1 MGKIFMFHN
10 FQNRKKYAQKYG
22 NNKFRKEHFPPLWKL
37 LQNVERWWRVDEQ
50 FLFHVSK
57 LKWNPR
63 KSIDAS
69 NRRKPFSHK
78 PCLLGCAGWYMV
90 LLFRLS
96 VSLSFFKYLFMTH
109 ILFFD
114 INNFLSAARE
124 KKCIIN
130 VIYCMGEIFSL
141 WKINRRPKSLF
152 SFPKVR
158 RNTFRRF
165 RIDGIPNERKAIS
178 NIFNSEHLI
187 NFSAFTQNNKV
198 KYFPSSV
205 VGAVDLV
212 RSRECSLMSL
222 LFRKENAI
230 YFLPSLQSFFHK

>member
-141 WKINRRPKSLF
+141 WKINRRPKIVVLLSQGAPQYLSKVQDWWNSQRKKSNFEYIQLGASYQLF
-152 SFPKVR
+152 SFHTKQQ
-158 RNTFRRF
+158 
-165 RIDGIPNERKAIS
+165 S
-178 NIFNSEHLI
+178 QIFSILCCRSCWLSE
-187 NFSAFTQNNKV
+187 K
-198 KYFPSSV
+198 
-205 VGAVDLV
+205 
-212 RSRECSLMSL
+212 
-222 LFRKENAI
+222 
-230 YFLPSLQSFFHK
+230 